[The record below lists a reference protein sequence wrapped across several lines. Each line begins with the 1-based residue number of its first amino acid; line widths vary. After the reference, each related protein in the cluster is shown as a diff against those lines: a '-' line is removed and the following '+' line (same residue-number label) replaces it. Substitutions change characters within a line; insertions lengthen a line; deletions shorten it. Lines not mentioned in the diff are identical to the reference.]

1 MFLTTPFYLPLRFH
15 VYTQK
20 VDDVVHCYW
29 LIRELIPIKSIR
41 EGLPT
46 ELAML
51 KWLEPALDDSVDE
64 GSSGSGGISGDGDGD
79 GDGEAVGGDE
89 GSLATGAA
97 QDKDPQSL
105 AAAAEA
111 SMRDDSA
118 LQKAGLNPTEITYLR
133 KLETPKLSMLKD
145 LVRLEREQ
153 RHMLAAIDGLG
164 KKSRDCNDAWAR
176 LLERRAAAAVKQARA
191 DAVRAANDAERA
203 ERAAALGEGPAGTKK
218 LALGRK
224 R

>member
-1 MFLTTPFYLPLRFH
+1 M
-15 VYTQK
+15 
-20 VDDVVHCYW
+20 VHCYW
-29 LIRELIPIKSIR
+29 LIRQLIPVKSIR
-41 EGLPT
+41 DSLPS
-46 ELAML
+46 ELTML

-64 GSSGSGGISGDGDGD
+64 SSNSSGDGGIGGSEN
-79 GDGEAVGGDE
+79 GDGEGEGVGIDG
-89 GSLATGAA
+89 GPLTTTTGAH
-97 QDKDPQSL
+97 DKDPQSL

-118 LQKAGLNPTEITYLR
+118 LQKAGLNPTEISYLR

-176 LLERRAAAAVKQARA
+176 LLERRSAAAEKQARA

>member
-1 MFLTTPFYLPLRFH
+1 MTT
-15 VYTQK
+15 T
-20 VDDVVHCYW
+20 
-29 LIRELIPIKSIR
+29 
-41 EGLPT
+41 
-46 ELAML
+46 
-51 KWLEPALDDSVDE
+51 
-64 GSSGSGGISGDGDGD
+64 
-79 GDGEAVGGDE
+79 
-89 GSLATGAA
+89 TGAH
-97 QDKDPQSL
+97 DKDPQSL

-118 LQKAGLNPTEITYLR
+118 LQKAGLNPTEISYLR

-176 LLERRAAAAVKQARA
+176 LLERRSAAAEKQARA